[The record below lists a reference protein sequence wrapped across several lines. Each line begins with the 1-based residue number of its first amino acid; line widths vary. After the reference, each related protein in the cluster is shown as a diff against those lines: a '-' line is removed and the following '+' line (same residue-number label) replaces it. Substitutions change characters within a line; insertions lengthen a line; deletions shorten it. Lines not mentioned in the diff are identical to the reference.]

1 MTVHADVQ
9 STIRSVLFWA
19 YKFCPIFSRKSN
31 IQILY
36 YVFFAVNKID
46 WAQYLGFLVIDNLQ
60 NLWRGREVVCR

>member
-9 STIRSVLFWA
+9 RTIRSVLFWA

-46 WAQYLGFLVIDNLQ
+46 WAQYLGFLVIDILQ
-60 NLWRGREVVCR
+60 NFWRGREVVCR

>member
-46 WAQYLGFLVIDNLQ
+46 WAQYLGFLVIDILQ

>member
-9 STIRSVLFWA
+9 STIRSALFWA

-46 WAQYLGFLVIDNLQ
+46 WAQYLGFLVIDILQ